1 MNQWNQKHQ
10 FGQIRNT
17 FQEKLK
23 EDIKLIKESRKTK
36 TSADKTSNSNIK
48 KQINLAEENLV
59 RDKEVIKQ
67 KETNHEG
74 YSFMTI
80 KDHKPANN
88 ELERISKLILD

>member
-1 MNQWNQKHQ
+1 MGRLETPFRKN
-10 FGQIRNT
+10 
-17 FQEKLK
+17 LK

-48 KQINLAEENLV
+48 KQINLAGENLV

-67 KETNHEG
+67 KETNQEG

-80 KDHKPANN
+80 KDHKPVNN